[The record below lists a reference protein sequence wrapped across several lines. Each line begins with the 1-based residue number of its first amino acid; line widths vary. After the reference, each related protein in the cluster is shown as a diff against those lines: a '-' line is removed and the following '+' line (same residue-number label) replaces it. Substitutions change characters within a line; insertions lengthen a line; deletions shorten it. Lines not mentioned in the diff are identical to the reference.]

1 MKSIL
6 EAFAKNRLYTITCDY
21 QNTTEYE
28 KISLKSYDIRKNLT
42 ITLNDE
48 QKKLLD
54 ELFNVHKEMNHMSE
68 IEQFVHGYQIGALML
83 AEAFSAV
90 DDLIY
95 EPEELELGSSET

>member
-28 KISLKSYDIRKNLT
+28 KISLKSYDIKKNLT

-54 ELFNVHKEMNHMSE
+54 ELLNIHKEMNHMSE
-68 IEQFVHGYQIGALML
+68 IEQFAHGYQIGALML
-83 AEAFSAV
+83 AEAFTSV

-95 EPEELELGSSET
+95 EPEELESGSSDT

>member
-21 QNTTEYE
+21 QNATEYE
-28 KISLKSYDIRKNLT
+28 KISLKSYDIKKNLT
-42 ITLNDE
+42 VTLNDE

-54 ELFNVHKEMNHMSE
+54 ELLNIHKEMNHMSE
-68 IEQFVHGYQIGALML
+68 IEQFAHGYQIGALML
-83 AEAFSAV
+83 AEAFTSV

-95 EPEELELGSSET
+95 EPEELESDSSET